1 MLTHLLEMVWKYP
14 ALGSNS
20 WKKKATYLVD
30 LERKDNSTCYTSFL
44 TEKTKPDCG
53 GKTLLLLISLLM
65 ETIKRLLFKFKFPLA
80 ESFIHV

>member
-1 MLTHLLEMVWKYP
+1 MYCWESGMITHLLEMVWKYP

-44 TEKTKPDCG
+44 TEKQNQTA
-53 GKTLLLLISLLM
+53 
-65 ETIKRLLFKFKFPLA
+65 A
-80 ESFIHV
+80 EKLCCF